1 MMSRR
6 RRKPATFSAARH
18 DQYGARQTQSVKRR
32 LRRPTKG
39 YTAKRQRT
47 AVSGSQRRLRGEPHG
62 HDAELEL
69 RSAELEGLAGIDEIV
84 LVRACVGAR
93 ASCAPE
99 VDVERQAAV
108 VEGLLGKRLPALE
121 LQWMPGEWLDI
132 RALGSKPLVLYCQPG
147 LDEGAFLG
155 GRGADDRTIEA
166 DAAESRAFAER
177 GLELAAM
184 SHRVVGVSAQGSVR
198 QLEMATQEA
207 LPHVMLSDERLE
219 LAEEMDLPTVEID
232 GVRVYERLTLVVWD
246 GRVEKVFYPIADPA
260 AHAAEVVEWLHGRI
274 GGSAAHAAEVLEQLR
289 ER

>member
-1 MMSRR
+1 MSRR

-18 DQYGARQTQSVKRR
+18 DQYGVRQTQSVKRR

-39 YTAKRQRT
+39 HTAKRERT
-47 AVSGSQRRLRGEPHG
+47 PANGSRRRVRGELHG

-69 RSAELEGLAGIDEIV
+69 RSAELDGLAGLDEIV
-84 LVRACVGAR
+84 LVRSRVGGR

-99 VDVERQAAV
+99 VDVQRQVAV
-108 VEGLLGKRLPALE
+108 LEGLLGKRLPALE

-147 LDEGAFLG
+147 LDEGTFPG
-155 GRGADDRTIEA
+155 DPVADERALAA
-166 DAAESRAFAER
+166 DAAESRAFADH
-177 GLELAAM
+177 GLELATM
-184 SHRVVGVSAQGSVR
+184 SHRVVGVSALSSVR

-219 LAEEMDLPTVEID
+219 LAEEMGLPTVEID
-232 GVRVYERLTLVVWD
+232 GVRVYERLSLVVWD
-246 GRVEKVFYPIADPA
+246 GCVEKVFYPIADPV
-260 AHAAEVVEWLHGRI
+260 AHAGEVVEWLRG
-274 GGSAAHAAEVLEQLR
+274 R